1 MKTERKPEPVPF
13 ADFLASASRLFE
25 EAETDA
31 AGVLVEYDG
40 AVFSVRIR
48 RKTRPRRFT
57 ERDSIFNL
65 EGIGHSDE
73 PTNVAEHKDEYL
85 ADAYADTHEQ

>member
-1 MKTERKPEPVPF
+1 MKTQHKAEPVPF
-13 ADFLASASRLFE
+13 ADFLAGASRLFE
-25 EAETDA
+25 DAETDA
-31 AGVLVEYDG
+31 TGVLVEYDG

-48 RKTRPRRFT
+48 LKARRRFT
-57 ERDSIFNL
+57 EQDSIFNL

-73 PTNVAEHKDEYL
+73 PTNVGSHKDEYL

>member
-1 MKTERKPEPVPF
+1 MKTEHKPEPVPF
-13 ADFLASASRLFE
+13 ADFLAGASRLFE
-25 EAETDA
+25 HAETD
-31 AGVLVEYDG
+31 GTGLLVEYDG
-40 AVFSVRIR
+40 AVYSVRIR
-48 RKTRPRRFT
+48 RRARRRRFT

-73 PTNVAEHKDEYL
+73 PTDVGAHKQEYL